1 MALKFA
7 DLTAPAYGTLMAGME
22 RWDRKRIREAKLK
35 EEEILKKAGF
45 YATLVPGLAGLG
57 MYALDRPRRMVP
69 YAEPVAKGFMTVF
82 PGFIWDIVE
91 TLTKPGSSAAVREAS
106 RIVAGSRR
114 ALSPGT
120 TVVGITPT
128 EEKVLITQT

>member
-1 MALKFA
+1 MALKFS

-22 RWDRKRIREAKLK
+22 RVDRRRKVPADKIRQ
-35 EEEILKKAGF
+35 KASF
-45 YATLVPGLAGLG
+45 YATIVPGLVGLG
-57 MYALDRPRRMVP
+57 MYALDRPRGIVP
-69 YAEPVAKGFMTVF
+69 YAEPVAQGFMTVF